1 VQVSPPSLGSF
12 GEDEVSVAVA
22 VYEVVVEPSSD
33 PGVHVTVAV
42 SIPAVAWTPVGAPG
56 VPVTETLF
64 DLAEAVPV
72 PLALMAATV
81 KVYAVAPVRP
91 VSVSVV
97 AVLLNVWAGWAV
109 VPMKGVT
116 T

>member
-1 VQVSPPSLGSF
+1 MT
-12 GEDEVSVAVA
+12 
-22 VYEVVVEPSSD
+22 VYEVVVEPALA

-42 SIPAVAWTPVGAPG
+42 WFAAVATTPVGAPG

-72 PLALMAATV
+72 PLALMADAV
-81 KVYAVAPVRP
+81 KVYVFPPVKPVR
-91 VSVSVV
+91 VSVV